1 MKRNVWLTV
10 HGEQQ
15 YEGMSADSSNLRVR
29 GTMEE
34 TRDGCLLRY
43 EETDGDGKVTT
54 ATRLA
59 LAPDCIILTRTGE
72 VTSEMVFAEGKEHT
86 SFYAVP
92 YGTLPV
98 AVKGGVGQV
107 EARRGRRDAG
117 PALCNY
123 YRRAERKMRP
133 AHPRENRRIKEKE
146 LPAAA
151 PFYAPMSSRT
161 KNADARNITTSAQ
174 SAAGIV

>member
-15 YEGMSADSSNLRVR
+15 YEGMSADSSDLRVR

-34 TRDGCLLRY
+34 TRDGYLLRY

-72 VTSEMVFAEGKEHT
+72 VTSEMAFAEGKEHT

-98 AVKGGVGQV
+98 AVKAESVKWKLDEDGGMLALRYAITIGGQ
-107 EARRGRRDAG
+107 RGKC
-117 PALCNY
+117 P
-123 YRRAERKMRP
+123 
-133 AHPRENRRIKEKE
+133 PRLRV
-146 LPAAA
+146 
-151 PFYAPMSSRT
+151 RT
-161 KNADARNITTSAQ
+161 EE
-174 SAAGIV
+174 

>member
-1 MKRNVWLTV
+1 MDLQMEKKLVV
-10 HGEQQ
+10 KEKDG
-15 YEGMSADSSNLRVR
+15 GMIVYPSQ
-29 GTMEE
+29 
-34 TRDGCLLRY
+34 
-43 EETDGDGKVTT
+43 
-54 ATRLA
+54 
-59 LAPDCIILTRTGE
+59 
-72 VTSEMVFAEGKEHT
+72 F
-86 SFYAVP
+86 
-92 YGTLPV
+92 
-98 AVKGGVGQV
+98 
-107 EARRGRRDAG
+107 
-117 PALCNY
+117 Y

>member
-15 YEGMSADSSNLRVR
+15 YEGMSADSSDLRVR

-34 TRDGCLLRY
+34 TRDGYLLRY

-72 VTSEMVFAEGKEHT
+72 VTSEIVFAE
-86 SFYAVP
+86 V
-92 YGTLPV
+92 
-98 AVKGGVGQV
+98 
-107 EARRGRRDAG
+107 
-117 PALCNY
+117 
-123 YRRAERKMRP
+123 
-133 AHPRENRRIKEKE
+133 
-146 LPAAA
+146 
-151 PFYAPMSSRT
+151 SSGYSDSKHSVQNK
-161 KNADARNITTSAQ
+161 KNHQHCKQEI
-174 SAAGIV
+174 

>member
-1 MKRNVWLTV
+1 MTEQRICLPEIIAHAFAFYHSKNRETHKKCKCALCPALRRSMMTETNEKEDCMKRNVWLTV

-34 TRDGCLLRY
+34 TRDGYLLRY

-98 AVKGGVGQV
+98 AVKAESVKWKLDEDGGMLTL
-107 EARRGRRDAG
+107 R
-117 PALCNY
+117 LSLI
-123 YRRAERKMRP
+123 
-133 AHPRENRRIKEKE
+133 HI
-146 LPAAA
+146 
-151 PFYAPMSSRT
+151 
-161 KNADARNITTSAQ
+161 
-174 SAAGIV
+174 

>member
-15 YEGMSADSSNLRVR
+15 YEGMSADSSDLRVR

-34 TRDGCLLRY
+34 TRDGYLLRY

-72 VTSEMVFAEGKEHT
+72 VTSEMV
-86 SFYAVP
+86 YAVP

-98 AVKGGVGQV
+98 AVKAESVKWKLDEDGGMLALRYAITIGGQ
-107 EARRGRRDAG
+107 RGKC
-117 PALCNY
+117 AL
-123 YRRAERKMRP
+123 
-133 AHPRENRRIKEKE
+133 RIRV
-146 LPAAA
+146 
-151 PFYAPMSSRT
+151 RT
-161 KNADARNITTSAQ
+161 EE
-174 SAAGIV
+174 

>member
-15 YEGMSADSSNLRVR
+15 YEGMSADSSDLRVR

-34 TRDGCLLRY
+34 TRDGYLLRY

-54 ATRLA
+54 ATR
-59 LAPDCIILTRTGE
+59 TGE
-72 VTSEMVFAEGKEHT
+72 VTSEMAFAEGKEHT

-98 AVKGGVGQV
+98 AVKAESVKWKLDENGGMLALHYAITIGGQ
-107 EARRGRRDAG
+107 RGKC
-117 PALCNY
+117 AL
-123 YRRAERKMRP
+123 
-133 AHPRENRRIKEKE
+133 RIRV
-146 LPAAA
+146 
-151 PFYAPMSSRT
+151 RT
-161 KNADARNITTSAQ
+161 EE
-174 SAAGIV
+174 

>member
-1 MKRNVWLTV
+1 MKRNVLLTV

-15 YEGMSADSSNLRVR
+15 YEGMSADSADLRVR
-29 GTMEE
+29 GTMEK
-34 TRDGCLLRY
+34 TSDGYLLRY

-59 LAPDCIILTRTGE
+59 LVPDCVILTRMGE

-98 AVKGGVGQV
+98 AVKAESVKWKLGEDGGML
-107 EARRGRRDAG
+107 
-117 PALCNY
+117 ALRYDITIGCQKGKC
-123 YRRAERKMRP
+123 AL
-133 AHPRENRRIKEKE
+133 RIRVRMEE
-146 LPAAA
+146 
-151 PFYAPMSSRT
+151 
-161 KNADARNITTSAQ
+161 
-174 SAAGIV
+174 

>member
-15 YEGMSADSSNLRVR
+15 YEGMSADSSDLRVR

-34 TRDGCLLRY
+34 TRDGYLLRY

-92 YGTLPV
+92 YGTLPGRSE
-98 AVKGGVGQV
+98 GGVGQV

-133 AHPRENRRIKEKE
+133 CA
-146 LPAAA
+146 
-151 PFYAPMSSRT
+151 
-161 KNADARNITTSAQ
+161 SA
-174 SAAGIV
+174 